1 MSLRKF
7 LVATL
12 ACFLSFYGN
21 GQVMNPAD
29 PVIEYVNGFVQQ
41 PTYGQVGD
49 WVKTTRLN
57 WNTDDYKCYI
67 YKGNIFRL
75 KFPKTYQHNVADGK
89 VYPVFIFFHGLGE
102 SGNEN
107 IYDNEYQLFHGGQR
121 HKDSVNSGA
130 FDGFLLY
137 PQNQYGFFGP
147 AQYDAL
153 AELLQNFLVPQLAD

>member
-29 PVIEYVNGFVQQ
+29 PVIEYVNGFVAQ
-41 PTYGQVGD
+41 PAYGQVGD

-75 KFPKTYQHNVADGK
+75 KFPVVISTMWLMAKSIPYLSSSTDLEK
-89 VYPVFIFFHGLGE
+89 VETKI
-102 SGNEN
+102 SM
-107 IYDNEYQLFHGGQR
+107 ITSISCSMAA
-121 HKDSVNSGA
+121 SVTRI
-130 FDGFLLY
+130 
-137 PQNQYGFFGP
+137 P
-147 AQYDAL
+147 
-153 AELLQNFLVPQLAD
+153 